1 MTVDSKYYV
10 DVYGGEMFEDIN
22 RLLRRAEDVISC
34 VITQEPENA
43 MQETYYKKAI
53 CAQAEYIGLCGGVAA
68 WQATMSRN
76 GVSVT
81 VGSFS
86 MSGGG
91 SSDGSSAQSN
101 GIAPDALKFLEK
113 GGLCYRGA
121 AVI

>member
-10 DVYGGEMFEDIN
+10 DIYGGEMFENIN

-34 VITQEPENA
+34 ITTQEPEGI
-43 MQETYYKKAI
+43 MQETCYKKAI
-53 CAQAEYIGLCGGVAA
+53 CAQAEYIGLCGGVAG
-68 WQATMSRN
+68 WQMTSSN
-76 GVSVT
+76 GVSFT

-91 SSDGSSAQSN
+91 SSGGSSSQSN

>member
-10 DVYGGEMFEDIN
+10 DIYGGEMFEDIN
-22 RLLRRAEDVISC
+22 RLLRRAEDVIIC
-34 VITQEPENA
+34 ITTQKPEGI

-68 WQATMSRN
+68 WQMTSSN
-76 GVSVT
+76 GVSFT

-86 MSGGG
+86 MSGGV
-91 SSDGSSAQSN
+91 SSGDGSSQSN
-101 GIAPDALKFLEK
+101 EIAPDALKFLEK